1 MIDLRCA
8 DVAVLLAEVRGA
20 RIVHADPPWSYNNRA
35 ICRGDGTKSVLP
47 YGVLDYDAI
56 LAHLDAAFDC
66 AADDAYLLL
75 WVTWPHLVLWAAA
88 SEGRMR
94 WTFKSGGAWA
104 KTGGIGVGSHWRGD
118 SEPLLLYAKGKP
130 RPRLRNIRN
139 TFVGRR
145 TRHSE
150 KPAEWLSV
158 LFDGFTEPDDLI
170 FDLYAG
176 MAPAA
181 RACAATGRRY
191 VGAEIDPDRHAK
203 AMSLLQEGV
212 YTDKTPP
219 DPT

>member
-8 DVAVLLAEVRGA
+8 DVSTLLAEVRGA
-20 RIVHADPPWSYNNRA
+20 RIVHADPPWSYDNRSV
-35 ICRGDGTKSVLP
+35 CRGDGTMSTIP
-47 YGVLDYDAI
+47 YSLLTVDDI
-56 LAHLDAAFDC
+56 VAHVDAAFDC
-66 AADDAYLLL
+66 AADDAYLIL
-75 WVTWPHLVLWAAA
+75 WTTWPQIVRWMAAA
-88 SEGRMR
+88 GRTR
-94 WTFKSGGAWA
+94 WRFLSGGVWA
-104 KTGGIGVGSHWRGD
+104 KTGGIGIGLHWRGD
-118 SEPLLLYAKGKP
+118 SEPVLLYAKGKP

-150 KPAEWLSV
+150 KPSEWLSV

-203 AMSLLQEGV
+203 AISLLQEGV
-212 YTDKTPP
+212 YTEQTPP